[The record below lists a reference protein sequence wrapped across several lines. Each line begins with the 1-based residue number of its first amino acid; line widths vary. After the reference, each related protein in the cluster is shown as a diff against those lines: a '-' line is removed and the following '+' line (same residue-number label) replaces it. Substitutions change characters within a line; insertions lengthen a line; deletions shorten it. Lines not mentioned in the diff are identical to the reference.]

1 MTLNSSNEQLSV
13 LMDETVSSV
22 DDNVVI
28 RNGIDTDAGKDI
40 FERTSRFFQKAR
52 EKDQLYEEQEECDD
66 GGKLID
72 TITISTRNLD
82 WKKDKQDNPCSINSE
97 FEILNTL
104 GGGGMG
110 TVYTALQKSI
120 DREVALKMISPN
132 LVVDEDS
139 QEAFLR
145 EAVVTGNLNHPN
157 IVSVHD
163 LGKNGEGCLFYTMQK
178 IIGISWD
185 KIIKKNSEEE
195 NLEILNKVCDAIAY
209 AHSKGVIHR
218 DLKPQNI
225 MLGEFGEVMV
235 ADWGV
240 AVCAGNH
247 ELGSKAMKLTKDS
260 DIEGTPAYMPPE
272 MLDPDVSKIGPRSDI
287 YLLGAILYEFVTGLR
302 PHKITARNMLH
313 NIRYNIIQP
322 TDITGELIDIAMKA
336 MATKRDNR
344 YASVKEFQAALKNY
358 MIHRESIKL
367 TQSADDNFE
376 QACISGDYQLYAS
389 AGYGYRE
396 ALRLWIDNIKAQ
408 NGLRIMTTSYAEKAF
423 GNGDFDLALSIL
435 DGNNERHRPLI
446 SKILNEKTKRDKR
459 IKRLKTLSVSF
470 VAFLIFI
477 VVVLA
482 GSYVWI
488 SDARN
493 YALQEEARAKKLL
506 VQKEQENYYNVIS
519 LAANNLRLLNQ
530 RRARSVLD
538 HASGNLRNIE
548 WLILSA
554 VADPVRKI
562 LKAHDDSVSSLD
574 VSSDGKIMVSGGREG
589 AVKIWEAGS
598 GRLLHTVNFRS
609 PIQRVKISPDNK
621 SLLVVRS
628 DRFISLVQVRSG
640 QVFRTLSSPKENIL
654 TADYMPDG
662 QRIVFGTQD
671 GELAMFDVARGT
683 LNRLIKAHDDAISAL
698 ICYPD
703 GKRVV
708 SASWDNTIKVWNLDT
723 WKPIITLKGHDSYI
737 AALAIAPESG
747 LIASGGGDKVVNLWR
762 EGDGEKLLSIKQ
774 NSGSVNS
781 LDFSPDGSL
790 LLAVCGNQAEILSV
804 KNGRNLKNYQ
814 LARGVNIYSGKF
826 INGGRGIVTG
836 DGSNQ
841 VIFWDAQNR
850 LDGETAKIPG
860 DEKLNMLAASDK
872 LGIIVY
878 RENGKDM
885 KVRFK
890 DSEIPQKL
898 TGHNAKVNSVVF
910 VGDTSKLVSASND
923 TTVRLWDIITGKLL
937 HTYTGHSKYV
947 SSVVVSPD
955 KRNILSG
962 SWDGT
967 IKLWDIESGK
977 NLITIAAHEE
987 PVIGVA
993 ISPDG
998 KDAVSCCSDGTAKIW
1013 NLNSGEMR
1021 CVLKGH
1027 TAQVNC
1033 AVFTNDGK
1041 RIITSSDDGTT
1052 KFWDTNGREIMSLN
1066 SGTVPFTNIG
1076 FSNDGKIIE
1085 LLSYPGNL
1093 SRRWFMA
1100 QR

>member
-1 MTLNSSNEQLSV
+1 MALESNEQLSA
-13 LMDETVSSV
+13 LIDDIDRSV
-22 DDNVVI
+22 VDNVAI
-28 RNGIDTDAGKDI
+28 REGIDSDAGKDI
-40 FERTSRFFQKAR
+40 FQRTAKFYNKVR
-52 EKDQLYEEQEECDD
+52 EEEQLYDEQDENED
-66 GGKLID
+66 GSKLID
-72 TITISTRNLD
+72 TITITTRNLD
-82 WKKDKQDNPCSINSE
+82 WKKDKVENPYTINSE

-132 LVVDEDS
+132 LLADEDS

-185 KIIKKNSEEE
+185 RVIKKNSEEE

-240 AVCAGNH
+240 AASAGNH
-247 ELGSKAMKLTKDS
+247 ELSSKAMRLTKES

-287 YLLGAILYEFVTGLR
+287 YLLGGILFELISGLR

-322 TDITGELIDIAMKA
+322 TDKSGELVDIAMKA
-336 MATKRDNR
+336 MATKVEKR
-344 YASVKEFQAALKNY
+344 YGSVKEFQAALKNY

-367 TQSADDNFE
+367 TQSADDDFE
-376 QACISGDYQLYAS
+376 HASISGDYQLYAN
-389 AGYGYRE
+389 ARYGYRE
-396 ALRLWIDNIKAQ
+396 ALKLWNENIKAL
-408 NGLRIMTTSYAEKAF
+408 NGLKIMTTSYAEKAF

-446 SKILNEKTKRDKR
+446 SKILNERTKREKR
-459 IKRLKTLSVSF
+459 VKRLRYLSISF
-470 VAFLIFI
+470 VAFLIFM

-488 SDARN
+488 SNARN
-493 YALQEEARAKKLL
+493 HALREEARAKNLL
-506 VQKEQENYYNVIS
+506 AQKEQENYYNVIS

-538 HASGNLRNIE
+538 HASKDLRNIE

-562 LKAHDDSVSSLD
+562 LNAHGDSVSSLD
-574 VSSDGKIMVSGGREG
+574 ISPDGKIMVSGGRDG

-609 PIQRVKISPDNK
+609 PVQRVKVSPDNK

-628 DRFISLVQVRSG
+628 DRFISLVQIRTG
-640 QVFRTLSSPKENIL
+640 QVFRTLSSPKENIS

-662 QRIVFGTQD
+662 RRIVFGTQEGD
-671 GELAMFDVARGT
+671 LMMFDMDRGA
-683 LNRLIKAHDDAISAL
+683 LVKSIKAHDDAISAL

-703 GKRVV
+703 GKRVI
-708 SASWDNTIKVWNLDT
+708 SASWDNTIKVWNLNT
-723 WKPIITLKGHDSYI
+723 WKPIVTLKGHDSYI
-737 AALAIAPESG
+737 DALAIAPKSG
-747 LIASGGGDKVVNLWR
+747 LIASGGGDKVINLWS
-762 EGDGEKLLSIKQ
+762 ESDGGKLLSVKQ

-781 LDFSPDGSL
+781 LDFSPDGSQ
-790 LLAVCGNQAEILSV
+790 LLAVCGNQAAILSV
-804 KNGRNLKNYQ
+804 KNGKNLKNYQ

-826 INGGRGIVTG
+826 INNGRGIVTG
-836 DGSNQ
+836 DGNNK

-850 LDGETAKIPG
+850 LDGETGRIPG
-860 DEKLNMLAASDK
+860 NEKRNMLAESDR
-872 LGIIVY
+872 LGIMVF
-878 RENGKDM
+878 RKDGKDM
-885 KVRFK
+885 MVRFK

-898 TGHNAKVNSVVF
+898 TGHTAKVNSVAF
-910 VGDTSKLVSASND
+910 VGDTCKLISGSND
-923 TTVRLWDIITGKLL
+923 TTVKLWDVISGKLL
-937 HTYTGHSKYV
+937 HTFTGHTKYV
-947 SSVVVSPD
+947 SSVAVSAD
-955 KRNILSG
+955 DRKVLSG

-967 IKLWDIESGK
+967 IRLWNIISGE
-977 NLITIAAHEE
+977 NLMTITAHEE

-993 ISPDG
+993 ISSDA
-998 KDAVSCCSDGTAKIW
+998 KHAVSCCSDSTAKVW
-1013 NLNSGEMR
+1013 NLSDGKMQ
-1021 CVLKGH
+1021 CILKGH

-1033 AVFTNDGK
+1033 AAFSTDGK
-1041 RIITSSDDGTT
+1041 RIITASDDGTT
-1052 KFWDTNGREIMSLN
+1052 KFWDAETGREVMSLN
-1066 SGTVPFTNIG
+1066 SGTVPF
-1076 FSNDGKIIE
+1076 SNVSFASNGKE
-1085 LLSYPGNL
+1085 LKLQSYPGNL
-1093 SRRWFMA
+1093 SRKWFMT
-1100 QR
+1100 QK